1 MPADVVIGGQWGDEG
16 KGKIV
21 DLMATD
27 YSAVARFS
35 GGNNAGHT
43 VINDLGEFKLHLIPS
58 GILNNKIKCV
68 IGNGCVV
75 DPAVLIEEM
84 DNLIKIGVKVTPDNL
99 IISNKAHMILPEHI
113 KLDNKQEKER
123 EDLKI
128 GTTGRGIGP
137 AYMDKVAR
145 NGFRMEDISR
155 WPEWSKKLSRFVGN
169 TQKLLRSK
177 LEKKED
183 ILLEGA
189 QGALLD
195 IDHGSYPF
203 VTSSN
208 STIGGALTGTG
219 LVPADIRNTI
229 GIFKAYATR
238 VGEGPFPSEISKTE
252 SVAGYILKKGH
263 EFGTTTG
270 RERRCGWFDLDSANY
285 SIMINGFNKIA
296 IMKLDVLDGIKEI
309 KVLKNDDYITMPG
322 WDQSTFGINDY
333 SKLPINAIKY
343 IQFLEEELNVGIS
356 IISTGPERNQTI
368 FKN

>member
-1 MPADVVIGGQWGDEG
+1 MKNVAVVGSQWGDEG

-21 DLMATD
+21 DLMASD

-58 GILNNKIKCV
+58 GILNSKIKCV

-75 DPAVLIEEM
+75 DPVVLIEEM
-84 DNLIKIGVKVTPDNL
+84 DNLIKTGVKVTPENL
-99 IISNKAHMILPEHI
+99 IISNKAHVILPKHI
-113 KLDNKQEKER
+113 KLDNQQEKER
-123 EDLKI
+123 EGLKI

-145 NGFRMEDISR
+145 NGFRMEDISK
-155 WPEWSKKLSRFVGN
+155 WPEWSKKLTKFVGN

-177 LEKKED
+177 LEEKEN

-238 VGEGPFPSEISKTE
+238 VGEGPFPSEIPKNE
-252 SVAGYILKKGH
+252 SVADYILKKGH

-270 RERRCGWFDLDSANY
+270 RERRCGWFDLDSAHF
-285 SIMINGFNKIA
+285 SIMTNGFNKIA

-309 KVLKNDDYITMPG
+309 KVLKNDDYINLPG

-333 SKLPINAIKY
+333 SKLPINAVKY
-343 IQFLEEELNVGIS
+343 IEFLEGELDVEIS

-368 FKN
+368 FKS

>member
-21 DLMATD
+21 DLMASS

-58 GILNNKIKCV
+58 GILNSDITCI
-68 IGNGCVV
+68 IGNGCVI
-75 DPAVLIEEM
+75 DPKVLLYEI
-84 DNLIKIGVKVTPDNL
+84 DKLKDVGIKVSPKNLM
-99 IISNKAHMILPEHI
+99 ISDKAHIILPRHI
-113 KLDNKQEKER
+113 EKDSEQEKAR
-123 EDLKI
+123 GDFKI

-145 NGFRMEDISR
+145 SGHRMENIAE
-155 WPEWSKKLSRFVGN
+155 WPEWEEKLGGYITS
-169 TQKLLRSK
+169 TQKLLRDLLDK
-177 LEKKED
+177 DENV
-183 ILLEGA
+183 LLEGA

-219 LVPADIRNTI
+219 LVPSDIRDTI

-238 VGEGPFPSEISKTE
+238 VGEGPFPSEIEKSNP
-252 SVAGYILKKGH
+252 VAKHLLEKGH

-270 RERRCGWFDLDSANY
+270 RERRCGWFDIDSANY
-285 SIMINGFNKIA
+285 SIMTNGFNRIA
-296 IMKLDVLDGIKEI
+296 IMKLDVLDGIKNI
-309 KVLKNDDYITMPG
+309 KILKNGDYISLPG
-322 WDQSTFGINDY
+322 WEQSTFGIDDY
-333 SKLPINAIKY
+333 ANLPENAIKY
-343 IQFLEEELNVGIS
+343 IEFIEKELNVEIS
-356 IISTGPERNQTI
+356 VISTGPKRNQTI
-368 FKN
+368 FKS